1 LGNPRG
7 LRPHER
13 TVWRVKLQ
21 KDYPDSIRLE
31 DTGHGKGGEGW
42 DPVPFE
48 AKVEGRAR
56 IRFLEH

>member
-1 LGNPRG
+1 M
-7 LRPHER
+7 
-13 TVWRVKLQ
+13 
-21 KDYPDSIRLE
+21 DYPDSIRLE

-48 AKVEGRAR
+48 AKAEGRAR